1 MGQPICLLERCIT
14 TFRKIR
20 AIEILREVALNYCI
34 AMMSLPAEFSK
45 WFQSCTAALVSED
58 FSCCRESRKIA
69 YTFHHSKLNRH
80 LHSIN
85 MNEQS
90 KANEWEFWDFDVSAS
105 SALYDSPTADK
116 KLNSSKDCSC
126 SKDGP
131 SVDCEISH
139 ILPSHV
145 NLEESSTYEE
155 DDVDKA
161 WREFDSYESI
171 LSSPTISNQSHAGI
185 AQQVT
190 HDEKTKSQ
198 ATTKIQ
204 GTTKSATIRVGRNKS
219 LDLSLSRDKSLS
231 PKLNDVKSNCKG
243 ARAA

>member
-1 MGQPICLLERCIT
+1 M
-14 TFRKIR
+14 
-20 AIEILREVALNYCI
+20 
-34 AMMSLPAEFSK
+34 
-45 WFQSCTAALVSED
+45 
-58 FSCCRESRKIA
+58 
-69 YTFHHSKLNRH
+69 
-80 LHSIN
+80 HSILN

-90 KANEWEFWDFDVSAS
+90 KANEWEFWDFDVAAS
-105 SALYDSPTADK
+105 SALYDSPTTDK
-116 KLNSSKDCSC
+116 KLKSSKDCSC
-126 SKDGP
+126 DKDGP
-131 SVDCEISH
+131 SVDCAISH

-145 NLEESSTYEE
+145 EVESTYEE

-171 LSSPTISNQSHAGI
+171 LSSPAISNQSHAGI

-190 HDEKTKSQ
+190 PDEKIKSQ

-204 GTTKSATIRVGRNKS
+204 GTTKSATIRVGRKKS

-231 PKLNDVKSNCKG
+231 PRLNDVKSNCKG

>member
-1 MGQPICLLERCIT
+1 LLERCIT
-14 TFRKIR
+14 DFRKIR
-20 AIEILREVALNYCI
+20 AIEILREVALDYCI

-58 FSCCRESRKIA
+58 FSCCRESRKTA

-80 LHSIN
+80 MHSIN

-105 SALYDSPTADK
+105 SALYDIPTADK
-116 KLNSSKDCSC
+116 KLKSSEDCSC
-126 SKDGP
+126 DKDGP
-131 SVDCEISH
+131 SVDCAISH

-145 NLEESSTYEE
+145 NVEVESSTYEE

-171 LSSPTISNQSHAGI
+171 LSSPTISNQSQAGK

-190 HDEKTKSQ
+190 PDKKTKSQ

-204 GTTKSATIRVGRNKS
+204 GTTKSATIRVGRSKS
-219 LDLSLSRDKSLS
+219 LDSSSRDKSLS
-231 PKLNDVKSNCKG
+231 PRLNDVKSNCKG

>member
-1 MGQPICLLERCIT
+1 M
-14 TFRKIR
+14 
-20 AIEILREVALNYCI
+20 
-34 AMMSLPAEFSK
+34 
-45 WFQSCTAALVSED
+45 
-58 FSCCRESRKIA
+58 
-69 YTFHHSKLNRH
+69 HSNN
-80 LHSIN
+80 IN

-90 KANEWEFWDFDVSAS
+90 KANEWEFWDFDVAAS

-131 SVDCEISH
+131 SVDCAISH

-145 NLEESSTYEE
+145 NVEVESYEE

-171 LSSPTISNQSHAGI
+171 LSSPALSNQSQAGK

-190 HDEKTKSQ
+190 PDEKTKSQ

-219 LDLSLSRDKSLS
+219 LESSRDKSLS

>member
-1 MGQPICLLERCIT
+1 M
-14 TFRKIR
+14 
-20 AIEILREVALNYCI
+20 
-34 AMMSLPAEFSK
+34 
-45 WFQSCTAALVSED
+45 
-58 FSCCRESRKIA
+58 
-69 YTFHHSKLNRH
+69 
-80 LHSIN
+80 HSIN

-90 KANEWEFWDFDVSAS
+90 KANEWEFWDFDVAAS
-105 SALYDSPTADK
+105 SALYDSPTTDK
-116 KLNSSKDCSC
+116 KLKSSKDCSC

-131 SVDCEISH
+131 SVDCAISH

-145 NLEESSTYEE
+145 NVAVESSTYEE

-171 LSSPTISNQSHAGI
+171 LSSPAISNQSHAGI

-190 HDEKTKSQ
+190 PDEKIKSQ

-204 GTTKSATIRVGRNKS
+204 GTTKSATIRVGRKKS

-231 PKLNDVKSNCKG
+231 PRLNDVKSNCKG